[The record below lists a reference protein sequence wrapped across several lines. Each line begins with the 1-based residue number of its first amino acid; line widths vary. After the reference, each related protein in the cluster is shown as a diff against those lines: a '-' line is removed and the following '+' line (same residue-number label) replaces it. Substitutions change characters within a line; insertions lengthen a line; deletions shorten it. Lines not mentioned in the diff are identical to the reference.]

1 MSSQEHAYASCYA
14 HLLEGHRRMWAHQLQ
29 TGGGG
34 QPVLVAEVGI
44 LKGSG
49 LALWSDLFSASA
61 RIHGF
66 DKYLDTARTN
76 LDFLGGRGAFAKKN
90 TFLHEMDQLVDNREM
105 LGRVAQGATKK
116 NKFVFVVDDGLHTE
130 EALVATFASFYEHLA
145 DGFLYVMEDVA
156 SEGLLHSICVSI
168 CFHM

>member
-76 LDFLGGRGAFAKKN
+76 LDFLGGRGAFAKNN
-90 TFLHEMDQLVDNREM
+90 TFLHEMDQLLDNRFTP
-105 LGRVAQGATKK
+105 LGLALCFFRLSNTHTQQGDARQRGPGRQVRVCRRRRPPYRRGPRR
-116 NKFVFVVDDGLHTE
+116 NVRV
-130 EALVATFASFYEHLA
+130 
-145 DGFLYVMEDVA
+145 
-156 SEGLLHSICVSI
+156 LL
-168 CFHM
+168 

>member
-66 DKYLDTARTN
+66 DKYLDTARNN
-76 LDFLGGRGAFAKKN
+76 LDFLGGRGAFAKNN
-90 TFLHEMDQLVDNREM
+90 TFLHEMDQLVDKKKNREM
-105 LGRVAQGATKK
+105 LGSVAQGA
-116 NKFVFVVDDGLHTE
+116 KFVFVVDDGLHTE

-156 SEGLLHSICVSI
+156 SERLLHSICVSI